1 MAINVKKFFDP
12 TIVMYLVYPDWDR
25 FLHREDMLKVKSDA
39 FQRFVQDSVHGYIQ
53 GEKLDT
59 EIKVSI
65 MNIADDILAGREA
78 TIRAGDYIAL
88 MGYAKKNKKV

>member
-12 TIVMYLVYPDWDR
+12 TIVMYLVYPNWDQFMYR
-25 FLHREDMLKVKSDA
+25 DDMLKVKGDA
-39 FQRFVQDSVHGYIQ
+39 FQRFVQESVHSYVQ
-53 GEKLDT
+53 GDKLDPAIQT
-59 EIKVSI
+59 SI
-65 MNIADDILAGREA
+65 MNIADDVLAGREA

>member
-25 FLHREDMLKVKSDA
+25 FKHREDMLKVNSDA
-39 FQRFVQDSVHGYIQ
+39 FQRFVQENVHSYIQ
-53 GEKLDT
+53 GEKIDT
-59 EIKVSI
+59 EIQTSI
-65 MNIADDILAGREA
+65 MNIADDILAGRDA
-78 TIRAGDYIAL
+78 AIRAGDYIAL